1 MHNTEPKN
9 LSDPIQ
15 FENENNIQLIVYFTN
30 KQMSFFFFFLSSSI
44 YPPHVSFTHLCRNHV
59 MLQRAYRTTRLL
71 SVAEPNSCTG
81 GCGGEI

>member
-30 KQMSFFFFFLSSSI
+30 KQMSFFFFFCPLR
-44 YPPHVSFTHLCRNHV
+44 FT
-59 MLQRAYRTTRLL
+59 LL
-71 SVAEPNSCTG
+71 TCPSLICAV
-81 GCGGEI
+81 IM

>member
-30 KQMSFFFFFLSSSI
+30 KQMSFFFFFVLFDLLPSSRVLHS
-44 YPPHVSFTHLCRNHV
+44 
-59 MLQRAYRTTRLL
+59 
-71 SVAEPNSCTG
+71 SVP
-81 GCGGEI
+81 

>member
-30 KQMSFFFFFLSSSI
+30 KQMSFFFFFFVLFDLLPSSRVLHS
-44 YPPHVSFTHLCRNHV
+44 
-59 MLQRAYRTTRLL
+59 
-71 SVAEPNSCTG
+71 SVP
-81 GCGGEI
+81 

>member
-30 KQMSFFFFFLSSSI
+30 KQMSFFFCPLR
-44 YPPHVSFTHLCRNHV
+44 FT
-59 MLQRAYRTTRLL
+59 LL
-71 SVAEPNSCTG
+71 TCPSLICAV
-81 GCGGEI
+81 IM